1 MTSLRG
7 ILARA
12 RRGFREEIRL
22 YAVAVTSL
30 AVAFLCLAA
39 ALLALQNLGAIADR
53 WGESG
58 HITVYLRDGITQS
71 EVTRLS
77 AVLEGLREVDHVRA
91 ISSAEA
97 REEFLARSELG
108 GDLTELPVDAFP
120 ASIEVGLV
128 SGVPIDAIEKLAKRV
143 GALEGVSDVESH
155 RGWFERLSA
164 LLTAGKIGSIV
175 VAALVGFCVFAV
187 VGNTVRL
194 SVARRRR
201 EIEVMK
207 LCGATNAFVRGPF
220 IVEGVVQSLSASLLA
235 ILVLTVAFFALRSD
249 VDAALAMF
257 LGTKAVF
264 LGPGLL
270 ALVVL
275 SGVFLGATSSALSLR
290 RYLEV

>member
-7 ILARA
+7 VLARA
-12 RRGFREEIRL
+12 KRGFREEIRL

-58 HITVYLRDGITQS
+58 HITVYLRDGIS
-71 EVTRLS
+71 PAEAARLS
-77 AVLEGLREVDHVRA
+77 AVLEGLREVAHVRTVT
-91 ISSAEA
+91 SVEA

-108 GDLTELPVDAFP
+108 GELADLPPDAFP

-128 SGVPIDAIEKLAKRV
+128 PGVPVDAIEKLAKRV
-143 GALEGVSDVESH
+143 GALDGVSDVESY
-155 RGWFERLSA
+155 RGWFERMEA
-164 LLTAGKIGSIV
+164 LLTAGKVGSIV

-235 ILVLTVAFFALRSD
+235 ILALTAAFFALRSD

-270 ALVVL
+270 ALLVL
-275 SGVFLGATSSALSLR
+275 SGVFLGATSSALSVR